1 MLCLALQ
8 INLMITPARRSSRLN
23 NFTPNSA
30 CAVRFI
36 DSAKRFKLDRQGEY
50 LYKRRGI
57 ESVVVNSIGIFGCG
71 AIGKALLHAAASGTL
86 AVPIAG
92 VASRTEKS
100 TRAFL
105 SLFDN
110 PPPYLSLP
118 ELIAAAD
125 LIVEAAAGS
134 VVPELAEKV
143 FAARKDLMV
152 ISAGALLDHPEIIKK
167 SRETGCRLYCPSG
180 AIAGLDG
187 IKSASMGQITHVTH
201 TTRKPPNGLEG
212 APYLIERGIS
222 LIGLKEEREIFSGS
236 AREAC
241 RGFPANVN
249 VTAAVSLA
257 GIGPDQTRVR
267 ILAVPALARN
277 CHDIDVEGEFGLLRV
292 HIENEPSENPK
303 TGKLTALSIIRAI
316 RDVIDPVRIG
326 N

>member
-1 MLCLALQ
+1 
-8 INLMITPARRSSRLN
+8 MIAPARQKSQN
-23 NFTPNSA
+23 KFTPNIA
-30 CAVRFI
+30 CAARFI
-36 DSAKRFKLDRQGEY
+36 DSAKRFKLDRQGEQRD
-50 LYKRRGI
+50 KGRGI
-57 ESVVVNSIGIFGCG
+57 EIVVVNSIGIFGCG
-71 AIGKALLHAAASGTL
+71 AIGKALLRAVASGKL
-86 AVPIAG
+86 AVRIAG
-92 VASRTEKS
+92 VASRTEES
-100 TRAFL
+100 ARAFL
-105 SLFDN
+105 SIFDN

-125 LIVEAAAGS
+125 LIIEAAGGR

-143 FAARKDLMV
+143 FAAGKDLMV
-152 ISAGALLDHPEIIKK
+152 ISVGALLDHPEIIEK
-167 SRETGCRLYCPSG
+167 SRKTGCRLYCPSG

-187 IKSASMGQITHVTH
+187 IKSASVGEITHVTH
-201 TTRKPPNGLEG
+201 TTRKPPDGLEG

-222 LIGLKEEREIFSGS
+222 LVGLKEEKEIFSGS

-257 GIGPDQTRVR
+257 GIGPERTRVR
-267 ILAVPALARN
+267 ILAVPGLARN

-292 HIENEPSENPK
+292 HIENVPSENPK